1 MALLMLVTS
10 PVHQG
15 LSLSAVAM
23 RSAPSRPAAAEIAW
37 ESRVHSADEAPLLD
51 IHYPD
56 VDNQILDMEVLEE
69 ARRAYYGEEQWAPVR
84 LDADDMEPLEYG
96 SLDYELG
103 ALSLAADA
111 RQ

>member
-15 LSLSAVAM
+15 LSLSAIAM
-23 RSAPSRPAAAEIAW
+23 RSAPSRPQPEIAW
-37 ESRVHSADEAPLLD
+37 ESRVHSGDEAPLLD

-56 VDNQILDMEVLEE
+56 VDNQMLDIDVLEE
-69 ARRAYYGEEQWAPVR
+69 ARRAYYGGEQWASMQ
-84 LDADDMEPLEYG
+84 LDVDDIEPLEYG
-96 SLDYELG
+96 HFDYELG
-103 ALSLAADA
+103 AFSLAADA